1 MQTSQDS
8 AAELF
13 HSWKEHPV
21 TQHLFKALKQ
31 RVEERQE
38 AWMNGGYNS
47 QSSNAMVV
55 MNAKEQ
61 GYALTCND
69 ILNMKAEDLEDE

>member
-1 MQTSQDS
+1 
-8 AAELF
+8 
-13 HSWKEHPV
+13 
-21 TQHLFKALKQ
+21 
-31 RVEERQE
+31 
-38 AWMNGGYNS
+38 MNGGYNS

-61 GYALTCND
+61 GYALACND